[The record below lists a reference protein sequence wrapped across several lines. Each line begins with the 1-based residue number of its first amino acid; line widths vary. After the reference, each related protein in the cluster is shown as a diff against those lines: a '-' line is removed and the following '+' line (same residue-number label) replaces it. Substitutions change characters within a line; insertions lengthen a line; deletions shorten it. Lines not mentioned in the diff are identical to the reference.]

1 MSAATGSVLF
11 VDAKGHGFTR
21 NIAALRDEVLGS
33 CRLLPVRYF
42 FADLDSTGAVPARE
56 LRSMLRL
63 LRHASAEANWI
74 VSASDSEHVRELRG
88 ADGQRRV
95 LLLSPRL
102 NLVDATAAR
111 VEPSIGYTDVVV
123 PGSAFI
129 AAAEARFPG
138 ARVHAAGLPVFA
150 ELASD
155 AARARARS
163 ELATA
168 CPQSAGKQVVVITTQ
183 RSPQQLFGESN
194 VRQLAERLP
203 DDIFLVLDV
212 PDILSRIESETSD
225 LEERLFVNDGAL
237 GLFTLLALGDTL
249 LTSKFRD
256 AVYFSATG
264 RGLFLLNTQQNV
276 GTMGDKL
283 PDAYSGLGVADVF
296 ALPPAL
302 TGSYDESARAQFQ
315 SAYAVSDPA
324 ATVTRVIDSLF

>member
-11 VDAKGHGFTR
+11 VDAKGQGFNR
-21 NIAALRDEVLGS
+21 NLAALRDEVLGS
-33 CRLLPVRYF
+33 RRSLTVQYF
-42 FADLDSTGAVPARE
+42 FADFDSTGAVPARE
-56 LRSMLRL
+56 LRSMRRL
-63 LRHASAEANWI
+63 LRHASAEAKWI
-74 VSASDSEHVRELRG
+74 VSASDSEHVRELRE

-111 VEPSIGYTDVVV
+111 AEPLTGYTDIVV

-129 AAAEARFPG
+129 AATEARFPG
-138 ARVHAAGLPVFA
+138 ARVHAVGLPVFA

-155 AARARARS
+155 EARVRARL

-168 CPQSAGKQVVVITTQ
+168 CPQSAGKRVVVITTQ
-183 RSPQQLFGESN
+183 RSPQQVFGESS

-203 DDIFLVLDV
+203 EDVFLVLDI
-212 PDILSRIESETSD
+212 PDVLSSIESETAD
-225 LEERLFVNDGAL
+225 LAERLFVNDGAL
-237 GLFTLLALGDTL
+237 GLFTLLAAGDTL

-256 AVYFSATG
+256 AVYFSATA
-264 RGLFLLNTQQNV
+264 RGLLLLNTRQNV

-283 PDAYSGLGVADVF
+283 PDAYSGLGVADVSE
-296 ALPPAL
+296 LPLAL
-302 TGSYDESARAQFQ
+302 TGPYDESARAQFQ

-324 ATVTRVIDSLF
+324 VSVARVIDGLF